1 MTQQRLQCKDVK
13 PLSAVRS
20 GEKVRLAG
28 IEAGRGLN
36 SRLIAMGL
44 VPNVEIT
51 VVRNSHPG
59 PFVIMVK
66 NSRVVLGRGMAQ
78 KIMVSVRDYEEDNR
92 RLSGQS

>member
-1 MTQQRLQCKDVK
+1 VTGQHMQRKDVK

-20 GEKVRLAG
+20 GEKVRLVG

-51 VVRNSHPG
+51 VVSNNHPG

-66 NSRVVLGRGMAQ
+66 SSKVVLGRGMAQ
-78 KIMVSVRDYEEDNR
+78 KIMVSARDHEE
-92 RLSGQS
+92 

>member
-1 MTQQRLQCKDVK
+1 MQRKDVK
-13 PLSAVRS
+13 PLSTIRS

-28 IEAGRGLN
+28 IEAGRSLN

-51 VVRNSHPG
+51 VVSNNHPG

-66 NSRVVLGRGMAQ
+66 SSKVMLGRGMAQ
-78 KIMVSVRDYEEDNR
+78 KIMVSARDHEE
-92 RLSGQS
+92 

>member
-1 MTQQRLQCKDVK
+1 MQRKDVK
-13 PLSAVRS
+13 PLSTIRS

-28 IEAGRGLN
+28 IEAGRSLN

-51 VVRNSHPG
+51 VVSNNHPG

-66 NSRVVLGRGMAQ
+66 SSKVMLGRGMAQ
-78 KIMVSVRDYEEDNR
+78 KIMVSAHDHEE
-92 RLSGQS
+92 